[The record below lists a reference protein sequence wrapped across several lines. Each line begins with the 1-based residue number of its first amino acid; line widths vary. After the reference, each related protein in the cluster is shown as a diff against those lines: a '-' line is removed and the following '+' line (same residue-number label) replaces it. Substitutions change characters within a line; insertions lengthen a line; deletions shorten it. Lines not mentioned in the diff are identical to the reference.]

1 MPDDLVT
8 IYGPD
13 GQTKEVPFEDVH
25 LWTSN
30 NWSRTAP
37 EAQKPQGNWIHS
49 NKLVA
54 DYVYAKNGVVYF
66 AYDISDL
73 VGYPSYISY
82 AANGLNP
89 NKYTTNW
96 GVDAAGNNRTGPR
109 LSNTPP
115 PGEVIEDPSL
125 TMTGFAVGGD
135 WAAVNMTIDPT
146 TGNRINANGFSSF
159 VFSGF
164 QELETSYPWL
174 FDEVNGQAVGLT
186 LLFKALAL
194 GTTLTSEQ
202 LSRAGLTTGYTQG
215 QLDYINA
222 TILTGGDDPLSFNLN
237 GDTVTNQKYAK
248 LIGGTK
254 DKLDTALEG
263 IGISPEAFERENA
276 ELYENLWN
284 QVTRG
289 KVTATLLDEYLG
301 FVLGIEGYDYSKDSD
316 FYSIFSGP
324 RSELNNTTWKQDT
337 SSFTSGINAKSSALS
352 WIGLNRWNALSKEEQ
367 NSLVELY
374 ANDKTAFDNRMQTMF
389 DNDPIFGER
398 FGGKNLKYS
407 QVVGPYKTFWQSTF
421 GEVADEEDEAFL
433 EGLGLS
439 QVDARKNYRT
449 SAYNKRNKYFM
460 NTMADTIT
468 TSLGGN
474 IQGGFRI
481 G

>member
-1 MPDDLVT
+1 MPDDVT
-8 IYGPD
+8 IYGPN
-13 GQTKEVPFEDVH
+13 GATKQVPSGEVRM
-25 LWTSN
+25 WTEN
-30 NWSRTAP
+30 GWSITPP

-237 GDTVTNQKYAK
+237 GDSVTNQKYAK

-367 NSLVELY
+367 NSLVELF
-374 ANDKTAFDNRMQTMF
+374 ANDKTAFDTRMQTMF
-389 DNDPIFGER
+389 DNDPVFGER

-407 QVVGPYKTFWQSTF
+407 QVVGPYKGFWQSTF
-421 GEVADEEDEAFL
+421 GEVADEGDEGFL

-439 QVDARKNYRT
+439 QMDAKKLYRT
-449 SAYNKRNKYFM
+449 SAYNKRNEFFM
-460 NTMADTIT
+460 NTMADNIT

-481 G
+481 A